1 MGPCLSDFFETEY
14 HPQLAPRCSVTPK
27 RNLRFKAAFRHPPT
41 TSFSGPMFTE
51 FQQSML
57 SWCWAMTQKY
67 FAPAFS
73 YMLRNGVPPP
83 TRPEVLCDAEAQSPL
98 QGGFPP
104 PSDPVLLRSHVHR
117 VPAIDVVVVLGDDAE
132 VLCPGTTTT

>member
-27 RNLRFKAAFRHPPT
+27 RNLRFKVAFRLLPT

-67 FAPAFS
+67 FAPASS
-73 YMLRNGVPPP
+73 YMDISRSGSQFSPF
-83 TRPEVLCDAEAQSPL
+83 QSGTISLYPCL
-98 QGGFPP
+98 AG
-104 PSDPVLLRSHVHR
+104 
-117 VPAIDVVVVLGDDAE
+117 
-132 VLCPGTTTT
+132 CP